1 MSITSS
7 DGLVTS
13 NMHLYQYIPIYIVI
27 RFGVRSNLGC
37 LIEVFLVEQ
46 EQLSHVPIPRTKF
59 LAALFFADQIF
70 PSFLFICLCLTS
82 RTGQPKP
89 PNSIEF

>member
-46 EQLSHVPIPRTKF
+46 EQLSHVPIPRLNFWLPYSLLNKLSIF
-59 LAALFFADQIF
+59 LVDMTYFGIALW
-70 PSFLFICLCLTS
+70 
-82 RTGQPKP
+82 R
-89 PNSIEF
+89 

>member
-1 MSITSS
+1 MSIKSS

-13 NMHLYQYIPIYIVI
+13 NMHLYQYIPIHSVI

-46 EQLSHVPIPRTKF
+46 EQLSHVINPRLIF
-59 LAALFFADQIF
+59 LAALFFAEQIV
-70 PSFLFICLCLTS
+70 FIWLCLTA
-82 RTGQPKP
+82 RAGQPKP
-89 PNSIEF
+89 PNSIKF